1 MKRVVLNGE
10 DFSST
15 TELHELLKQKLE
27 LPDFY
32 GANLDALWDCLTG
45 MIELPLELTWTNYQI
60 SKERLGSEAEKV
72 YQLMLEAEEESIGF
86 QFKTED

>member
-10 DFSST
+10 DFYST

-60 SKERLGSEAEKV
+60 SKERLGSEAEMV
-72 YQLMLEAEEESIGF
+72 YKLMLEAEEESIGF